1 MSPATDPAAEIV
13 LVTAVDPETEMMTAI
28 TVGEVARGNI
38 GAGEMTPA
46 TEPGGGQMIL
56 LT

>member
-28 TVGEVARGNI
+28 TVGEVARGNTE
-38 GAGEMTPA
+38 AGEMTPA
-46 TEPGGGQMIL
+46 TELGGGQMIL

>member
-46 TEPGGGQMIL
+46 TELGGGQTIL